1 MKIEIRESSG
11 SVQGIDEA
19 AKTAHIRL
27 VTYDV
32 VDTYGSNWQRGVF
45 DESLATRHIP
55 AVWSHDKTQ
64 IFGSVRE
71 HDIQSTH
78 VDVSVA
84 FADLDAVPLART
96 AYSLMKD
103 GHVVDTSFG
112 FARVANGTVSRR
124 DDPKFVPSRPGER
137 ERMVKADLIEVS
149 PVLKGAVP
157 GSQVLAVRSADGDQL
172 SLTELEIFQAVA
184 EGRID
189 VREAL
194 RVLEECEPM
203 IVDKDPT
210 TPVTATNVTA
220 TGVSGSREVIDLS
233 RLIAERAPHAYRS
246 TNGDVSGCG
255 VCGAQQDAK
264 AHTTTRAAAIELAA
278 TPVRSEDAHVLIQA
292 ADAAVDT
299 VLGLLAGEDLS
310 DRATAALGLLM
321 AADAMLDRS
330 QDLLNLPDADGEDG
344 PVGTLARAFA
354 VDAQPPTATI
364 TVSHTTP
371 TGEVQDDVDREL
383 ERLLRG
389 HTVYGFRAEAPRPYL
404 PVPPDPP
411 VQPDLPF
418 PPEQGMTHQEL
429 LAACRALGIPV
440 EDRAGGLT
448 TGPQAKLT
456 KYWVSGE
463 GAAKIGGWGHAGDF
477 DSCVAHLA
485 KYVGPERAK
494 GLCAEYHHLA
504 TGAWPGHAPG
514 EQGGHH

>member
-233 RLIAERAPHAYRS
+233 RLIARTRPARLPLDQRRRQRMRGLRRPAGRQGAHHHPGRRHRAGRHP
-246 TNGDVSGCG
+246 
-255 VCGAQQDAK
+255 GAQRGRAR
-264 AHTTTRAAAIELAA
+264 AHPGRRRGGRHGPRAA
-278 TPVRSEDAHVLIQA
+278 R
-292 ADAAVDT
+292 
-299 VLGLLAGEDLS
+299 
-310 DRATAALGLLM
+310 R
-321 AADAMLDRS
+321 
-330 QDLLNLPDADGEDG
+330 
-344 PVGTLARAFA
+344 
-354 VDAQPPTATI
+354 
-364 TVSHTTP
+364 
-371 TGEVQDDVDREL
+371 
-383 ERLLRG
+383 
-389 HTVYGFRAEAPRPYL
+389 
-404 PVPPDPP
+404 
-411 VQPDLPF
+411 
-418 PPEQGMTHQEL
+418 
-429 LAACRALGIPV
+429 
-440 EDRAGGLT
+440 
-448 TGPQAKLT
+448 
-456 KYWVSGE
+456 
-463 GAAKIGGWGHAGDF
+463 
-477 DSCVAHLA
+477 
-485 KYVGPERAK
+485 
-494 GLCAEYHHLA
+494 
-504 TGAWPGHAPG
+504 
-514 EQGGHH
+514 